1 MSRRRRDHVART
13 HDGQIERD
21 GPTKSPNPMVSSHD
35 AYLVAAITSEAA
47 ATPPEAPQAAAASG
61 TRGACQAAA
70 GPAVIG
76 GLRRPPLLRAPCAR
90 TAGPW
95 AVRERRRFTA
105 EPVGARANPG
115 HGTPA
120 ASDLELGRTAALP
133 DTRRLPQSPERVS

>member
-1 MSRRRRDHVART
+1 
-13 HDGQIERD
+13 
-21 GPTKSPNPMVSSHD
+21 MVSSHD

-61 TRGACQAAA
+61 TRGGACQAAA
-70 GPAVIG
+70 GPAVIS

-133 DTRRLPQSPERVS
+133 DTRRLPQSPERAS

>member
-1 MSRRRRDHVART
+1 MPRVERRRDHVART

-76 GLRRPPLLRAPCAR
+76 GRRAQAAAAAPSPVRAHR
-90 TAGPW
+90 W
-95 AVRERRRFTA
+95 AVGR
-105 EPVGARANPG
+105 ARATSL
-115 HGTPA
+115 H
-120 ASDLELGRTAALP
+120 R
-133 DTRRLPQSPERVS
+133 